1 MLGNLDEKVSH
12 KNTKQFSFLILLA
25 LSCSPSKQSQYFNTD
40 KMCFKK
46 GADQFDRLK
55 KTAGAL
61 LSTLLHCAYILPDGG
76 FLFMLTKDVWHS
88 RILSYSKGPCEI
100 NLLGTKISN
109 PTYLRKCVLYLDL
122 LIEIWYYSKGNN
134 FCKGKVVRPD

>member
-25 LSCSPSKQSQYFNTD
+25 LQSQYFNTD
-40 KMCFKK
+40 KTCLKK

-61 LSTLLHCAYILPDGG
+61 LSTLCHCADILPDRG
-76 FLFMLTKDVWHS
+76 FLLMLTKDMWHS
-88 RILSYSKGPCEI
+88 LILSYSKGPCEI

-109 PTYLRKCVLYLDL
+109 PTYLRKCVLYFDF